1 MMLVSM
7 AGTPRTELLNVKFL
21 IVRARPNHGHGRV
34 LPRVRLDQEARVLR
48 ETNGRVDGTDG
59 AAARMGINR
68 TTLISRMKRLGIHA
82 NEFE

>member
-7 AGTPRTELLNVKFL
+7 AGTPRTSQRQ
-21 IVRARPNHGHGRV
+21 ISDRRARPNHGHARV
-34 LPRVRLDQEARVLR
+34 LHRVSLDQEARVLR

-59 AAARMGINR
+59 AAARMGISR